1 MALSMSASSRTII
14 GFLPPS
20 SRAKRVM
27 LATAATPTLLPTAV
41 EPVNETL
48 LISGCAARPAPTV
61 APSPVMTLNTPAG
74 MPASKASSAR
84 RRAVSGVSQ
93 AGLMTTV
100 QPQARAGMSFQV
112 VIISGK
118 FHGTMPA
125 TTPTGSRRAN
135 AVKLVPSGIGID
147 TSMLVPSILVAQPD
161 M

>member
-1 MALSMSASSRTII
+1 
-14 GFLPPS
+14 
-20 SRAKRVM
+20 
-27 LATAATPTLLPTAV
+27 
-41 EPVNETL
+41 
-48 LISGCAARPAPTV
+48 
-61 APSPVMTLNTPAG
+61 
-74 MPASKASSAR
+74 
-84 RRAVSGVSQ
+84 
-93 AGLMTTV
+93 MTTV

-125 TTPTGSRRAN
+125 TTPTGSRRAK